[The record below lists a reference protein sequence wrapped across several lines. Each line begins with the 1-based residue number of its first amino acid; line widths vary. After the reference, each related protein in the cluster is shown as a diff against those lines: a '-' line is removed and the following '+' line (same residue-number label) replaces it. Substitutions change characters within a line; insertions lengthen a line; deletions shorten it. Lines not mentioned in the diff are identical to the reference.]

1 MSMPLQLYDAG
12 TGLALS
18 SAPTTG
24 AGAWLTLP
32 VRYEGAFGVYLS
44 FLTALGAATTFTV
57 EVDDGGA
64 GFVAVAG
71 PLSLTGL
78 PDNQVM
84 ACHSENIAKLSPLAT
99 KIRIKTSLVAAV
111 TAWVAPLP
119 SGNLSRIDGV
129 PTLAFTTS

>member
-1 MSMPLQLYDAG
+1 MPLQLYDAG
-12 TGLALS
+12 AGLAVS

-24 AGAWLTLP
+24 AGAWLPLP

-44 FLTALGAATTFTV
+44 FLSALGAATTFTI

-64 GFVAVAG
+64 GAIAVAG

-84 ACHSENIAKLSPLAT
+84 ALHSHTIAKLAPLAT
-99 KIRIKTSLVAAV
+99 KIRLNTSLVAAV

-119 SGNLSRIDGV
+119 SGNLARIDGV